1 MGSAAVSNDAGVA
14 KLKALFAE
22 LDKNGDG
29 GVSGKEWGSSV
40 SKKRDALAAA
50 FGGDSLKTIGKLF
63 SVADGDGD
71 GSLSFDEFLALAQAR
86 GKLVIE
92 KTQAVQAPTEGDIQL
107 SAAVSSAEGLAKLRA
122 LFGELDL
129 DKSGEVSGKEWGRNV
144 YKKREALS
152 KYFGGSSLKS
162 IGTLF
167 SVADA
172 DGNDSITFDEFVAL
186 AKTRGTA
193 IAASTGSSIG
203 DIQLSAAVSSAEGV
217 AKIKALFDGLDK
229 NGDGGVSGKEWGS
242 SVYKKRDE
250 LAAVFGGSTLKAIG
264 KLFTVADGDGDG
276 SLSFEEFLALA
287 HARAKSLTATTAVAP
302 PTPPPA
308 VVTSSLF
315 NEDDIQFCA
324 AIGTDEGVT
333 KLKALF
339 NELDKDNSGEVSSK
353 EWGRSVYQKREALSK
368 FFGGSSLKAIG
379 TLFSVADAD

>member
-1 MGSAAVSNDAGVA
+1 MG
-14 KLKALFAE
+14 
-22 LDKNGDG
+22 DKNGDG

-86 GKLVIE
+86 GKVVVA
-92 KTQAVQAPTEGDIQL
+92 AVTAPSGYTDGDIAL
-107 SAAVSSAEGLAKLRA
+107 SAAVSSDEGLAKLRA
-122 LFGELDL
+122 LFDELDK
-129 DKSGEVSGKEWGRNV
+129 DGSGEVSSKEWGSSV

-193 IAASTGSSIG
+193 IAASTGASIG

-242 SVYKKRDE
+242 SVSKKRDE
-250 LAAVFGGSTLKAIG
+250 LAAVFGGSTLKSIG

-276 SLSFEEFLALA
+276 SLNFEEFLALA
-287 HARAKSLTATTAVAP
+287 QARGKLVIEKTQAVQAP
-302 PTPPPA
+302 T
-308 VVTSSLF
+308 
-315 NEDDIQFCA
+315 EGDIQLSA
-324 AIGTDEGVT
+324 A
-333 KLKALF
+333 
-339 NELDKDNSGEVSSK
+339 VSSA
-353 EWGRSVYQKREALSK
+353 EGL
-368 FFGGSSLKAIG
+368 
-379 TLFSVADAD
+379 